1 MGARGQCGTSTS
13 ESLAIRT
20 GALGALLHAATVAW
34 VLACVSH
41 LGWRSTVDV
50 PRAVVGM
57 IAGIALVDGLALV
70 AGGHTVLALVAVG
83 CFALTLALQRWVP
96 GT

>member
-1 MGARGQCGTSTS
+1 
-13 ESLAIRT
+13 
-20 GALGALLHAATVAW
+20 

-41 LGWRSTVDV
+41 LGWRARVDV

-57 IAGIALVDGLALV
+57 IAGIALVDAMAIATFGSSS
-70 AGGHTVLALVAVG
+70 LALVAVG
-83 CFALTLALQRWVP
+83 CFGLTVVLQRWVP